1 LAGITH
7 GIEIEQIK
15 DYKEETKDACDLLAF
30 ELIVGQMCALSKFQ
44 SKFKIHLQLGL
55 DVLQRLYIAIQ
66 YFQGYWEKIYS

>member
-30 ELIVGQMCALSKFQ
+30 ELIVGQMCASGNISKQ
-44 SKFKIHLQLGL
+44 
-55 DVLQRLYIAIQ
+55 V
-66 YFQGYWEKIYS
+66 

>member
-30 ELIVGQMCALSKFQ
+30 ELIVGQMCALGKISKQ
-44 SKFKIHLQLGL
+44 
-55 DVLQRLYIAIQ
+55 V
-66 YFQGYWEKIYS
+66 